1 MTRGIFI
8 LSLIVITLSGIVGY
22 LLYKHGTNS
31 LGAITFN
38 RLLEVKLTVQ
48 SIVYLTVMMIGF
60 VMLVYGGYE
69 LRDYFF
75 AMRYLFTPAILLGL
89 IMLFISRFLIGIP
102 LSVTGVG
109 RLTAVLTALLVVG
122 TAVSS
127 NIFFKEAYSLRV
139 AAGITLGVI
148 SVLLIGE
155 V

>member
-22 LLYKHGTNS
+22 LLYKYGTNS
-31 LGAITFN
+31 LGAITFE
-38 RLLEVKLTVQ
+38 RLVEMKLTGQ
-48 SIVYLTVMMIGF
+48 SILYLTIMIIGL
-60 VMLVYGGYE
+60 VCVVYGGYE

-109 RLTAVLTALLVVG
+109 RLTAILTALLVVG
-122 TAVSS
+122 TAVAS

-139 AAGITLGVI
+139 VAGITLGVI